1 MYVRI
6 GSITKAYD
14 GVHGE
19 GLNKWKIYVRTM
31 YMDPKLGK
39 IFTPVSP
46 YFATMGN
53 PVLYAILAKSYELI
67 GKNMLKRVKLADFG
81 SEQTIF
87 GQNGKFWAQKGQN
100 ILTNW

>member
-53 PVLYAILAKSYELI
+53 PGAYNIKS
-67 GKNMLKRVKLADFG
+67 
-81 SEQTIF
+81 
-87 GQNGKFWAQKGQN
+87 WAQHKIN
-100 ILTNW
+100 RHLVIM